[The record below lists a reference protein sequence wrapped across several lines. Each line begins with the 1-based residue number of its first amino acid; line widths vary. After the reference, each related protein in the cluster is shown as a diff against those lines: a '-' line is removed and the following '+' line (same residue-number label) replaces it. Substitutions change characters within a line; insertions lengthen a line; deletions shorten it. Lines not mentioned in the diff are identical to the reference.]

1 MQDPLLA
8 DKCHISIKALLQ
20 LLDGHLRAVFD
31 EFFETSQE
39 ILHGLS
45 VCVVDIETIH
55 QSADEV
61 IFELIFRRDSD
72 ISRTIFTL
80 QCDRIL

>member
-1 MQDPLLA
+1 MQDPQSA
-8 DKCHISIKALLQ
+8 DKCHISFKALLQ
-20 LLDGHLRAVFD
+20 LMDGHLRAVFD

-80 QCDRIL
+80 Q